1 MKTRANACNS
11 RNGKLHIS
19 WLIGALVA
27 IGCAAL
33 FLDGAVRKN
42 VQANSLTPP
51 IAVDIES
58 QLRFLERLH
67 ELKYHKLTD
76 ELRRESAAK
85 VSIERVLN
93 SVEATEVDKRR
104 ALFYQLCCS
113 TNVIAVL
120 PDDQIKQA
128 AADGNMQFDQ
138 YFSANVPLNFEDHS
152 LATQWA
158 MTLKL
163 NRCVDETRWICS
175 KFAAAFKNLP
185 DSKLGNR
192 RSEFFESIARQL
204 DLLGS
209 KIDVKSKRLDGKQF
223 EIAELRGKW
232 VLVRFW
238 SAYCAPCRAE
248 LRKLKAIYAAHRNA
262 GFEIVGICMT
272 PSQSLMVKGPDFEK
286 SEWTELWDSESD
298 ANHSLVE
305 QFGVVAAPTSFL
317 INPDGVVDS
326 SDIRADV
333 ESGPSSLNERL
344 KKVWHGGPHRV
355 DDELTRHHR
364 D

>member
-1 MKTRANACNS
+1 MGAEMKTRANA
-11 RNGKLHIS
+11 RGLKNGKLHIS
-19 WLIGALVA
+19 CLIGALIA
-27 IGCAAL
+27 IGGAAL
-33 FLDGAVRKN
+33 FLDGAVRKS
-42 VQANSLTPP
+42 VQESNFTPP
-51 IAVDIES
+51 ITVDVES

-67 ELKYHKLTD
+67 EIKYHKLTD

-93 SVEATEVDKRR
+93 TVGASDVDKRR

-113 TNVIAVL
+113 ANVVAVL
-120 PDDQIKQA
+120 PDDQINQA
-128 AADGNMQFDQ
+128 VARVNKQFDQ
-138 YFSANVPLNFEDHS
+138 YFSANVPLNFEDHA

-163 NRCVDETRWICS
+163 NRCEDETRWICS
-175 KFAAAFKNLP
+175 KFAAAFKNRL
-185 DSKLGNR
+185 DSKLGNK
-192 RSEFFESIARQL
+192 RSEFFESISRQL
-204 DLLGS
+204 ELTGS
-209 KIDVKSKRLDGKQF
+209 TIDVKSKRMNGKHF
-223 EIAELRGKW
+223 DISELRGKW

-248 LRKLKAIYAAHRNA
+248 LHKLKAIYAAHRNA

-272 PSQSLMVKGPDFEK
+272 PSQSLMVKGPDYEK

-317 INPDGVVDS
+317 INPHGVVDS

-333 ESGPSSLNERL
+333 ESGSSSLNERL
-344 KKVWHGGPHRV
+344 KKVWHGGPHR
-355 DDELTRHHR
+355 D
-364 D
+364 